1 MCYVSGMANDS
12 EPYGAQ
18 LLAEIRKIER
28 LDLITGKFDYEA
40 IQLLKQADRSGTLK
54 LFQGSSYA
62 FLQLIKTKEPAE
74 VVQTLVQA
82 EKADAAAAAAIIA
95 VISVH

>member
-1 MCYVSGMANDS
+1 MANDS

-18 LLAEIRKIER
+18 LLAEIRKIDR
-28 LDLITGKFDYEA
+28 LDLITGKFDYQA
-40 IQLLKQADRSGTLK
+40 IQLLKQADLAETLK

-74 VVQTLVQA
+74 VVQALVQTQQQ
-82 EKADAAAAAAIIA
+82 DAAAAGR
-95 VISVH
+95 SSL